1 MFTFSI
7 NIADPNDL
15 CYEQEGK
22 VQEDYKGKWKNPAIP
37 KALGFSD
44 PMIPSYV
51 FYFMSTCASFVI
63 RTKIEV
69 FVPQEAT
76 GCLSRDRGMSLFI
89 LCIRMT
95 VSGPES
101 GN

>member
-1 MFTFSI
+1 MTCVMSRNAKFRK
-7 NIADPNDL
+7 NRR
-15 CYEQEGK
+15 
-22 VQEDYKGKWKNPAIP
+22 GKWKNPAIP
-37 KALGFSD
+37 KVLGFSD

-51 FYFMSTCASFVI
+51 FYFMSMCASFVI
-63 RTKIEV
+63 RTKTEV

-76 GCLSRDRGMSLFI
+76 GCLSRDRGMNLFI